1 MILGRFGD
9 ARPFRNVVY
18 TIKIEGY
25 PVFRLSALGLEKVRF
40 GGRFRV
46 ENRCPGGIFRDQKSI
61 KNRVE
66 KKRVKN
72 REKVDLQ
79 GSLLP
84 LINNQMGPGSSEMDN
99 IFDSRQPINRCQL
112 SHNADGLKPGEFV
125 TRDSMFATWK
135 INNV

>member
-18 TIKIEGY
+18 IVKIRG
-25 PVFRLSALGLEKVRF
+25 FSFLRLSALGLDKVRF

-66 KKRVKN
+66 KKRIQN
-72 REKVDLQ
+72 REKVNLQ
-79 GSLLP
+79 GSFHP
-84 LINNQMGPGSSEMDN
+84 LINNQMGRGSSEMDN
-99 IFDSRQPINRCQL
+99 IFDSRQPINRCPL
-112 SHNADGLKPGEFV
+112 SHNAHGPKAWRIMLKHR
-125 TRDSMFATWK
+125 RDDSL
-135 INNV
+135 